1 MAARMVV
8 VIYAHPYPLRSR
20 ACAKL
25 LEAIGDLPSLQ
36 VRALYDLYPDFDI
49 DIDAERAALAQASAV
64 VWLHPVYWYS
74 VPSLMKHWIDTVLAR
89 GWAYGTGG
97 TALAGK
103 DCLWVATAGGDE
115 EDAQAAD
122 GHTYEDFVRFTPV
135 VEQVARYCG
144 MRWLDPCTLEGA
156 AIGSDA
162 ALAEAAAAL
171 RARVLALASPP
182 TA

>member
-1 MAARMVV
+1 MVV

-25 LEAIGDLPSLQ
+25 LETIRDVPSLQ

-49 DIDAERAALAQASAV
+49 DVDAERSAIAQARAL
-64 VWLHPVYWYS
+64 VWLHPIYWYS
-74 VPSLMKHWIDTVLAR
+74 VPSLMKHWFDTVLAR

-103 DCLWVATAGGDE
+103 DCLWVATAGGDDE
-115 EDAQAAD
+115 EAQAAD
-122 GHTYEDFVRFTPV
+122 GRSRDFARFPAM
-135 VEQVARYCG
+135 VEQVALHCG
-144 MRWLDPCTLEGA
+144 MRWLEPCTLEGA

-162 ALAEAAAAL
+162 QLAESAAAL
-171 RARVLALASPP
+171 RARMLSLSDPKG
-182 TA
+182 T